1 MAISSKA
8 INGLYFDSF
17 SHFSRLFR
25 KFVFSD
31 IFEQTFRSNFFFS
44 ENLGCGV
51 EGIGSIS
58 PHLTKRIQTRRT
70 WRLFKIKTRKV
81 LDEETSISSALI
93 IFESNFSKRQTH
105 ALKLK
110 HTHLRTYTHTP
121 THTHTHTKAYSPSIT
136 HTHRLRLKLTHLQ
149 TYTHTVHREA
159 IHNVHRKAR
168 RWTRILGFEPRPAVR
183 KAKL

>member
-1 MAISSKA
+1 MDFILTPFHTFL
-8 INGLYFDSF
+8 GF
-17 SHFSRLFR
+17 SENSCFLIF
-25 KFVFSD
+25 
-31 IFEQTFRSNFFFS
+31 FEQTFRSNFFSS

-81 LDEETSISSALI
+81 LDEETFISSALI

-121 THTHTHTKAYSPSIT
+121 HTYSYSYSCILTLYYTHSEAQT
-136 HTHRLRLKLTHLQ
+136 Q
-149 TYTHTVHREA
+149 TYA
-159 IHNVHRKAR
+159 LANVHAHSAQRSDPQCSQKS
-168 RWTRILGFEPRPAVR
+168 
-183 KAKL
+183 KKMN

>member
-1 MAISSKA
+1 MDFILTPFHTFL
-8 INGLYFDSF
+8 GF
-17 SHFSRLFR
+17 SENSCFLIF
-25 KFVFSD
+25 
-31 IFEQTFRSNFFFS
+31 FEQTFRSNFFSS

-81 LDEETSISSALI
+81 LDEETFISSALI

-105 ALKLK
+105 ALILT
-110 HTHLRTYTHTP
+110 HTHLRTYTHT
-121 THTHTHTKAYSPSIT
+121 
-136 HTHRLRLKLTHLQ
+136 
-149 TYTHTVHREA
+149 VHRET
-159 IHNVHRKAR
+159 IHNGHRKAR

-183 KAKL
+183 KAKF

>member
-1 MAISSKA
+1 MAKKKRKLINKVAISSKA

-105 ALKLK
+105 ALKLT
-110 HTHLRTYTHTP
+110 HTHLRTYTHTV
-121 THTHTHTKAYSPSIT
+121 
-136 HTHRLRLKLTHLQ
+136 R
-149 TYTHTVHREA
+149 RET

-168 RWTRILGFEPRPAVR
+168 RWTRNLGFEPRPAVW
-183 KAKL
+183 KAKF